1 VRYALAAYVAK
12 WVLLI
17 ALVLA
22 LWVLGVHELGVGL
35 GALLTEAVMLATL
48 IPLWRRGAV
57 GRRDLGLRAVPG
69 ARATGLAILGLIA
82 YAWFSALWAHALH
95 LTPLPRSNFTG
106 ISHQST
112 AAILLAGF
120 AACVGAPVAE
130 EIFFRGFL
138 YRSLR
143 SRFTILGACLV
154 SSMLFGLDHTQYPLV
169 VRPELVFF
177 GMITCL
183 LYERTGSLLPGIAL
197 HSFVDGS
204 GFEHALTGN
213 SSVVGAAYLFLAVIL
228 LARPPLRGLGRLL
241 SGRPV
246 FRDYSTVEDD
256 DDPPEPPELPQ
267 QQAPLFDAD
276 DPAAAFGV
284 PRRRRRAV
292 RFTGVLCVPLALF
305 LLVSLFGPSVQ
316 LRARVGSRYPS
327 CTAAGI
333 DAEEGNEGTCVEDS
347 LTSITTVNVV
357 DRARTLRMPEYDASL
372 LESQIAPTHVS
383 NASKYEDLYPHGVGQ
398 LVSYELSITN
408 TGARPLQF
416 GVGTGHRPRASY
428 APNPDVELEL
438 PETPAS
444 TSDLVATYPPII
456 EGRRAPTPSI
466 LQQPPIAPHE
476 TRIGWVSFV
485 APAWALNVLG
495 RPPVDVDFYKVD
507 GDKSYRGSIRLWK

>member
-57 GRRDLGLRAVPG
+57 GRRDLGLRTVPG
-69 ARATGLAILGLIA
+69 GRATWLAILGLIA
-82 YAWFSALWAHALH
+82 YAWFSALWARALH
-95 LTPLPRSNFTG
+95 LTPLPTSNFRG

-112 AAILLAGF
+112 AAIVLAGF

-143 SRFTILGACLV
+143 NRFTILGACLI

-177 GMITCL
+177 GVITCL

-204 GFEHALTGN
+204 GFEYALTGN
-213 SSVVGAAYLFLAVIL
+213 SSVVGAAYLLLAVIL

-241 SGRPV
+241 GGRPV

-256 DDPPEPPELPQ
+256 D
-267 QQAPLFDAD
+267 A
-276 DPAAAFGV
+276 
-284 PRRRRRAV
+284 
-292 RFTGVLCVPLALF
+292 
-305 LLVSLFGPSVQ
+305 SLFGPSV
-316 LRARVGSRYPS
+316 
-327 CTAAGI
+327 
-333 DAEEGNEGTCVEDS
+333 
-347 LTSITTVNVV
+347 
-357 DRARTLRMPEYDASL
+357 
-372 LESQIAPTHVS
+372 
-383 NASKYEDLYPHGVGQ
+383 
-398 LVSYELSITN
+398 
-408 TGARPLQF
+408 
-416 GVGTGHRPRASY
+416 
-428 APNPDVELEL
+428 
-438 PETPAS
+438 
-444 TSDLVATYPPII
+444 
-456 EGRRAPTPSI
+456 
-466 LQQPPIAPHE
+466 
-476 TRIGWVSFV
+476 
-485 APAWALNVLG
+485 
-495 RPPVDVDFYKVD
+495 
-507 GDKSYRGSIRLWK
+507 